1 MKNVYRIADV
11 NFLID
16 VKYPFTEELFK
27 DYLTSNM
34 EVAFD
39 ASVTCEE
46 IREEFLKDQTYEEF
60 YYENVCL
67 LRKINKILIEKYNGF
82 VFHASTVAY
91 KDGGFC
97 YSAHSGTGKSTHA
110 TLLRKYLGKELTSIN
125 DDKPFIRYFPEED
138 AFYVYGSPWNGKHR
152 LGNNVRKKLSAI
164 TFIKRA
170 VENRVEKAEPKKV
183 LPLFLSQVVYPE
195 NNYLAEKMLTLI
207 DKLFSSIPLYVLHCN
222 KELSAAEVSFKE
234 IIAKNS

>member
-16 VKYPFTEELFK
+16 IKYSFTEELFK
-27 DYLTSNM
+27 DYLTSSE
-34 EVAFD
+34 EVDFD
-39 ASVTCEE
+39 ASATCEE
-46 IREEFLKDQTYEEF
+46 IREEFLKDKSFEEF
-60 YYENVCL
+60 YYENVCI
-67 LRKINKILIEKYNGF
+67 LRKVNEFLIENYNGF

-110 TLLRKYLGKELTSIN
+110 TLLRKYLGKDLTSIN
-125 DDKPFIRYFPEED
+125 DDKPFIRYFED
-138 AFYVYGSPWNGKHR
+138 ENAFYVYGSPWNGKHR
-152 LGNNVRKKLSAI
+152 LGSNVRKKLSAL

-170 VENRVEKAEPKKV
+170 LENSVEKAEPKKV

-195 NNYLAEKMLTLI
+195 NNRVAEKMLVLI
-207 DKLFSSIPLYVLHCN
+207 DKLFSSVPLYILHCN